1 MSNERPAR
9 DSGSSGRST
18 SDRSGGRPPSTSA
31 GKGAPSRSGSG
42 RPPGKPSGT
51 DKPRTDKPRT
61 STDKPRTDKPRS
73 GSGRPPGKP
82 SDSDRPRSDRPRSD
96 KPRSDKPRSDRP
108 RSDKPRSGSDRSDGR
123 RTAARTGDARG
134 SDSRGRDPR
143 RPDTRRPDR
152 NGADR
157 PRDPVVAD
165 DITADQLDKGVGHE
179 LRTLPEGLA
188 EIVARHLVAADQALV
203 NDNVPLARQ
212 HIAAAKR
219 RAGRVAAVREAA
231 GITAYLAGDYAE
243 AISELRTVRRMTG
256 SNEYLPMMADCERGL
271 GRPQKA
277 LELVKEVDART
288 LDPATRVELLLVSAG
303 ARADLGQ
310 LEAALVVLQ
319 VPELRQLP
327 PGGPR
332 ARMQYAYADL
342 LERVGRFED
351 AHEWMRLAAESDVD
365 GVTDAAERLEEEAGV
380 AFSEEDFDDDV
391 PLDGE
396 GNRQP

>member
-51 DKPRTDKPRT
+51 DKPRTNKPRT
-61 STDKPRTDKPRS
+61 GTDRPRTGKPRTGTDKPRTDKPRS
-73 GSGRPPGKP
+73 GSGRPPGTP

-96 KPRSDKPRSDRP
+96 KPRS
-108 RSDKPRSGSDRSDGR
+108 GGDRSDGR